1 MRVVLTGATGT
12 IGRALAAALT
22 GAGAQ
27 VVALSRDLGR
37 GRDLL
42 GVTGTGGDGGGP
54 LEVVE
59 WHEPTSSPPP
69 AAALSG
75 ADAVVNLLGEP
86 VAQRWSDAAK
96 ARIRD
101 SRVLGTRSLV
111 EGLRS
116 LPDDARPATLVS
128 QSATGF
134 YGARGDQTIG
144 EDAAG
149 GSDFLAGVVAGW
161 EREAL
166 AASELGM
173 RVVTTRA
180 GVVLTADGGALA
192 KMLPFFRLGV
202 GGPVAGGRQY
212 VPWIHMQ
219 DVVEGIRFCLS
230 QADAQGAVNLTAPNP
245 VSNAELSRALGR
257 VLHRPAVLPV
267 PAFALRLL
275 YGEMSEIVTTGQRVI
290 PERLTSLG
298 YPFRF
303 PEIEPALRDVLS

>member
-12 IGRALAAALT
+12 VGRALAGALT
-22 GAGAQ
+22 SAGEQ
-27 VVALSRDLGR
+27 VVALSRDADRGRSALGR
-37 GRDLL
+37 QVEVAQWRD
-42 GVTGTGGDGGGP
+42 P
-54 LEVVE
+54 S
-59 WHEPTSSPPP
+59 SSPPP

-116 LPDDARPATLVS
+116 LPEDARPRTLVS

-134 YGARGDQTIG
+134 YGPRGNESIG

-166 AASELGM
+166 AATELGI
-173 RVVTTRA
+173 RVVTTRT
-180 GVVLTADGGALA
+180 GVVLSAEGGALA

-212 VPWIHMQ
+212 VPWIHMD
-219 DVVEGIRFCLS
+219 DVVEGIRFCL
-230 QADAQGAVNLTAPNP
+230 AHAEARGAVNVTAPNP
-245 VSNAELSRALGR
+245 VTNGELSRALGR
-257 VLHRPAVLPV
+257 VLHRPALLPV

-290 PERLTSLG
+290 PERLASLG

-303 PEIEPALRDVLS
+303 PEIEPALRDVLA

>member
-12 IGRALAAALT
+12 VGRALAGALT
-22 GAGAQ
+22 SAGEQ
-27 VVALSRDLGR
+27 VVALSRDADRGRSALGR
-37 GRDLL
+37 QVEVAQWRD
-42 GVTGTGGDGGGP
+42 P
-54 LEVVE
+54 S
-59 WHEPTSSPPP
+59 SSPPP

-116 LPDDARPATLVS
+116 LPEDARPRTLVS

-134 YGARGDQTIG
+134 YGPRGNESIG

-166 AASELGM
+166 AATELGI
-173 RVVTTRA
+173 RVVTTRT
-180 GVVLTADGGALA
+180 GVVLSAEGGALA

-212 VPWIHMQ
+212 VPWIHMH
-219 DVVEGIRFCLS
+219 DVVEVIRFCL
-230 QADAQGAVNLTAPNP
+230 AHAEARGAVNVTAPNP
-245 VSNAELSRALGR
+245 VTNGELSRALGR
-257 VLHRPAVLPV
+257 VLHRPALLPV

-290 PERLTSLG
+290 PERLASLG

-303 PEIEPALRDVLS
+303 PEIEPALRDVLA